1 MQTAATALY
10 GLTGTFFTLNR
21 SYVPPRV
28 SEEDIIQSMQSSDEE
43 EEDDED
49 EEVEEPTS
57 SSVRP
62 AGRAAARI
70 RAKSAKEAKR
80 EAKAK
85 VDEKHISKLREGAY
99 ESRRKAI
106 QTITDDERKI
116 WPMMWVKMSP
126 ASQCRVREEE
136 DFEDAK
142 RCLDCVR
149 LWGFIR
155 ETHLTHI
162 FGVGDPQKEVNALE
176 QQIRLSSMR
185 QGERE

>member
-1 MQTAATALY
+1 MQSL
-10 GLTGTFFTLNR
+10 
-21 SYVPPRV
+21 
-28 SEEDIIQSMQSSDEE
+28 QSSDE

-49 EEVEEPTS
+49 EEVDDTTS

-62 AGRAAARI
+62 AGRAAARV

-85 VDEKHISKLREGAY
+85 ADEKLISKLREGAY

-149 LWGFIR
+149 LRGF
-155 ETHLTHI
+155 H
-162 FGVGDPQKEVNALE
+162 
-176 QQIRLSSMR
+176 
-185 QGERE
+185 